1 MHFKFGDGYEP
12 TTSGWHTL
20 FQPINSVTDYLGIH
34 LNHSYWQNLVSHD
47 FQHLIRCLLFQ
58 LLYADFYEI
67 GILQ

>member
-34 LNHSYWQNLVSHD
+34 LNQELMSLT
-47 FQHLIRCLLFQ
+47 
-58 LLYADFYEI
+58 
-67 GILQ
+67 ILA